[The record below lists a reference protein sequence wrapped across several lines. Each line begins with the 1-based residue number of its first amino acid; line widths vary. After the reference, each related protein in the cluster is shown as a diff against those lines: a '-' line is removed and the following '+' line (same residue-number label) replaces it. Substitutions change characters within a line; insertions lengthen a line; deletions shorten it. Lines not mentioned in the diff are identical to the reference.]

1 MPPKVLFHIGMLHL
15 PIILTIDGDK
25 KVVSKQPFAS
35 FLKVNSLQS
44 WQYYAKIALIL
55 LLEMNYSIGIIKCF

>member
-1 MPPKVLFHIGMLHL
+1 MHSTYHNALNLM
-15 PIILTIDGDK
+15 IDGDK

-44 WQYYAKIALIL
+44 
-55 LLEMNYSIGIIKCF
+55 